1 MGHRTAFGKG
11 RRWTPP
17 PRRAMLRQQRP
28 GGRMQFDFDA
38 LSAKDRYKL
47 ITSTVVP
54 RPIAW
59 VVTQSAAG
67 VVNAAP
73 YSFFNAVSNDPPLLS
88 VSMGSPRPG
97 ADKDSAANIREGGQF
112 VVNLVNEASTAAMVV
127 TAIEFGPETS
137 EVAQAGLATV
147 PSLRVAPPR
156 IAGSPV
162 AFECER
168 YQVIDLPNGSLVLG
182 RILCLHVAD
191 EAVLDADRCY
201 IDTPK
206 LDLVGR
212 MHGGGWYARIRD
224 QFEIPRLSV
233 AEWEARP
240 TGTAGSAS

>member
-1 MGHRTAFGKG
+1 
-11 RRWTPP
+11 
-17 PRRAMLRQQRP
+17 
-28 GGRMQFDFDA
+28 MQFDFDA

-47 ITSTVVP
+47 ITSTVIP

-73 YSFFNAVSNDPPLLS
+73 YSFFNAVSSDPPLLA
-88 VSMGSPRPG
+88 VSMGAPRPG
-97 ADKDSAANIREGGQF
+97 EHKDSAANIREGSQF

-127 TAIEFGPETS
+127 TAIEFGPQTS
-137 EVAQAGLATV
+137 EVAEAGLATV

-191 EAVLDADRCY
+191 EAVLDAARCY

-212 MHGGGWYARIRD
+212 THGGGWYARTRD
-224 QFEIPRLSV
+224 QFEAPRISV
-233 AEWEARP
+233 ADWEARA
-240 TGTAGSAS
+240 TGTAGSAG